1 MNLNATIEVIRQSL
15 KKPLVTAVV
24 GFVLGL
30 IIGLPVL
37 GWGLFPVRWTDAAP
51 AHLREDLKLDV
62 MSMMVESYAYNQD
75 SLLALNRW
83 KEMGDGAADLLEQM
97 QGNSALKGSDVNA
110 FSILVGVPALAAEEP
125 AAQPEATQAEQAAQP
140 TKPAS
145 SSNEVTVIVSSNQAA
160 AEEEPVQVS
169 LDEETAAPKTKFK
182 PLLLL
187 GVLVLMLLLVGGA
200 LLYLLVLRKRTINL
214 AQPVAVSAAG
224 KRAEFVPDMRETA
237 PRTAEVD
244 RDTPI
249 AQFMTTYV
257 VGDDLYDDSF
267 SVDSPTGE
275 FLGECGVG
283 ITETIGVGEP
293 KKVTALEIWLFD
305 KNDIQTVTKVL
316 LSEYSFND
324 PTVSQR
330 VVSKG
335 EPVLI
340 EQDKVILLETAT
352 LQLEARIV
360 DLSYGQ
366 GALPEN
372 SYFDR
377 ITMDLTIWPK
387 A

>member
-1 MNLNATIEVIRQSL
+1 MNLKATIEVIRQSL
-15 KKPLVTAVV
+15 KKPLVTAIV

-30 IIGLPVL
+30 IIGLPIL
-37 GWGLFPVRWTDAAP
+37 GWGLFPVKWTDAAP
-51 AHLREDLKLDV
+51 AHLREDVKLDV
-62 MSMMVESYAYNQD
+62 MSMMVDSYAHNQD

-83 KEMGDGAADLLEQM
+83 TEMGDDAQALLDQV
-97 QGNSALKGSDVNA
+97 QSKGVKAEDVNA
-110 FSILVGVPALAAEEP
+110 FSALVGAPAQAEAVTAEEAQATEP
-125 AAQPEATQAEQAAQP
+125 A
-140 TKPAS
+140 KPAS
-145 SSNEVTVIVSSNQAA
+145 SSNEVTVIVSSNQAEATEA
-160 AEEEPVQVS
+160 ASDVT
-169 LDEETAAPKTKFK
+169 LTEETAPTTKAKFK
-182 PLLLL
+182 PLMLL
-187 GVLVLMLLLVGGA
+187 GFLVLMLLLVGGA
-200 LLYLLVLRKRTINL
+200 LLYLLVLRKRPVNI
-214 AQPVAVSAAG
+214 AQPVAVSAAS
-224 KRAEFVPDMRETA
+224 KRADMMQDVRETA
-237 PRTAEVD
+237 PRAEVD
-244 RDTPI
+244 HDTPI

-324 PTVSQR
+324 PTVNQR

-360 DLSYGQ
+360 DLAYGQ
-366 GALPEN
+366 SALPEN